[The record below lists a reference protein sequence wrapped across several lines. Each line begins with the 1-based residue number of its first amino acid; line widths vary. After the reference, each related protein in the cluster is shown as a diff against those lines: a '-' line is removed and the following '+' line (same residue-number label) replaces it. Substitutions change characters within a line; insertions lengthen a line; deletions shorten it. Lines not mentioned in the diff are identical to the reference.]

1 MITTLAISGYRSLR
15 DVVVALEPLTVVT
28 GANGSGK
35 SSLYRSL
42 RLLADIA
49 HGNVIRAIAQEGGLD
64 STLWAGPEKFS
75 RGMKDGS
82 QPVQGTVRKEPVA
95 LKLGFAT
102 EDYGYAMD
110 LGLPIPGT
118 AVFGGDP
125 YIKAESL
132 WVGQMLRPRN
142 EIASR
147 KGPGVRVRDAEGH
160 WSQVFT
166 DLSAFDSMMTHA
178 ADTHDGLE
186 LLRLREHMRGWR
198 FYDHFRTDRDAACRH
213 PQIGTYTPVLAGDG
227 ADLAAAVTTLR
238 AIGQVEDFDAAI
250 DDAFPGAQ
258 VESGNDGIVMRQH
271 GLLRPLRASELS
283 DGTLRYVL
291 LVTAL
296 LSPRPPAFMVLNEP
310 EMSLHPDLLP
320 ALGRLIVKASERG
333 QIVVVSHS
341 AKLVSALE
349 AAGKVH
355 RIQLEKALGETRIVD
370 HDEPPWE
377 WPSR

>member
-15 DVVVALEPLTVVT
+15 QVVVALEPLTVVT
-28 GANGSGK
+28 GANGAGK

-49 HGNVIRAIAQEGGLD
+49 HGNVVRAIAQEGGLN
-64 STLWAGPEKFS
+64 STLWAGPEAFS

-82 QPVQGTVRKEPVA
+82 QPVQGTLRKNAVA

-102 EDYGYAMD
+102 DDYGYAMD
-110 LGLPIPGT
+110 LGLPVPGT
-118 AVFGGDP
+118 AVFGSDP

-132 WVGQMLRPRN
+132 WVGQVLRQRN

-147 KGPGVRVRDAEGH
+147 KGPGVRVRDGEGH
-160 WSQVFT
+160 WTQVFM
-166 DLSAFDSMMTHA
+166 DLSSFDSMMTQA
-178 ADTHDGLE
+178 ADTRNGLE

-227 ADLAAAVTTLR
+227 ADLAAAVATLR

-250 DDAFPGAQ
+250 DDAFPGSS
-258 VESGNDGIVMRQH
+258 VEQGDGGIVMYQH
-271 GLLRPLRASELS
+271 GLLRPLRAAELS

-320 ALGRLIVKASERG
+320 ALGRLIVKASARG
-333 QIVVVSHS
+333 QVLVVSHS
-341 AKLVSALE
+341 AELVSALE
-349 AAGKVH
+349 AAGGVH
-355 RIQLEKALGETRIVD
+355 RIQLEKALGETRVLD